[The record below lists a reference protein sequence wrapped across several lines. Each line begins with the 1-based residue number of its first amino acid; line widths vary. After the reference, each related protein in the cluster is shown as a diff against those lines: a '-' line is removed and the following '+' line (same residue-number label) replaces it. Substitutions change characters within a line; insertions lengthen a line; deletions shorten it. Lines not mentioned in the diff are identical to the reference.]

1 MQFKLK
7 VIPRALL
14 GVVGAGLTLSMAPA
28 FAQQAP
34 QRLERIEVTGSNIK
48 RVDSETVA
56 PVEVITREEIQR
68 SGRPNIAEVLRNI
81 PANAGG
87 SFGESFANSFAPGA
101 AGISL
106 RGLGQKTT
114 LVLIN
119 GRRVAGYGFAQ
130 NLQDSFVDLNAI
142 PTSAVERVEILKDG
156 ASAIYGSDAIA
167 GVVNIILRKDF
178 TGLEGTIGGGR
189 SEGKNE
195 YSANLTGGWGDLSR
209 DRFNIFATLDLY
221 KRDLLELSDTKFGH
235 TRDMRGQLGGRNF
248 TSLTGGGTWRQVT
261 GATTLTNN
269 YRATSECPGQVLT
282 GPQAVAAGLI
292 NLSSNLSAATRAT
305 NTAMAAATNT
315 FCSKDFNDQF
325 TALPET
331 ERVGL
336 ITRGTY
342 QFTPSTQGYLEF
354 GYSHNQTKQT
364 FQDPFFAGTT
374 GLQNTP
380 AGLRPFTYNIT
391 FAPGVA
397 GNPFASNARYVGVLA
412 DLGTRDLKIDSNTAR
427 VLTGLTYML
436 GNWDFDS
443 AVGYSRNE
451 IDQQNINRITL
462 AGTSAAFGVPTSPQP
477 PVPISTSSSYNL
489 DKFSTNSQ
497 AVRDS
502 IRINFPRKSTS
513 ELEFVDTKA
522 STQIEQLRLPG
533 GPVGVAI
540 GGELRKEKLNDRPD
554 PFASNGNILGQ
565 GITATNGDRTNYAI
579 FTEFAL
585 PIFKQLEAQ
594 VAGRFDH
601 YSDYGSSRTPKF
613 GLKYTPNE
621 VIAFRGNWGKGFR
634 APTLPEISPSV
645 ATFFT
650 SVIDPEDGVSR
661 QVSGVFAGNP
671 SLKAETS
678 VSSTAGII
686 FEPARNFNVSI
697 DAYKIRWRN
706 VVASE
711 GFQSIINRTCPAG
724 GPGCPTT
731 TQVVRDP
738 STNQVV
744 TILSNYQN
752 LSERRTSGVDVDLRY
767 IFPTTPVG
775 KFTFRTNATYIHT
788 FTEAT
793 TGGSPTECVAHNG
806 CTNTIPR
813 VRASFTL
820 DWDYGPLA
828 VTGRANYIHGYY
840 QDLLGST
847 FFSDANDPRF
857 QNGAYRTRVAPY
869 TSYDLSARYNITK
882 NLSVTA
888 AAINLFNKVP
898 PYDPGFSGTT
908 LYDFSVYDVRG
919 RQVRANLTYKM

>member
-1 MQFKLK
+1 MRFKLNSL
-7 VIPRALL
+7 PRVLL
-14 GVVGAGLTLSMAPA
+14 GAAGTGLALSIAPA

-48 RVDSETVA
+48 RVDTETVA

-130 NLQDSFVDLNAI
+130 NLQDSFVDLNSI

-167 GVVNIILRKDF
+167 GVVNIILRKDY
-178 TGLEGTIGGGR
+178 TGIEGTVGGGR
-189 SEGKNE
+189 FEGKNE
-195 YSANLTGGWGDLSR
+195 YSANLTGGRGDLTR
-209 DRFNIFATLDLY
+209 DKFNIFATLDLY

-235 TRDMRGQLGGRNF
+235 TRDMRGWLGGRNF
-248 TSLTGGGTWRQVT
+248 ISLTGGGTWRQLS
-261 GATTLTNN
+261 GASTLTNN
-269 YRATSECPGQVLT
+269 YKAISECRGTIMT
-282 GPQAVAAGLI
+282 GPQAVNAGLI
-292 NLSSNLSAATRAT
+292 NLSTNQSAGALAFNRAT
-305 NTAMAAATNT
+305 AAATNT
-315 FCSKDFNDQF
+315 FCTQDFNNQF

-331 ERVGL
+331 TRIGL
-336 ITRGTY
+336 LTRGTW
-342 QFTPSTQGYLEF
+342 QFTPSTQGYLELGF
-354 GYSHNQTKQT
+354 SRNETKQT

-374 GLQNTP
+374 GLQKTSV
-380 AGLRPFTYNIT
+380 GLRPFPYNVT

-397 GNPFASNARYVGVLA
+397 GNPFSTNARYVGVLA
-412 DLGTRDLKIDSNTAR
+412 DLGTRDLKIESNTGRA
-427 VLTGLTYML
+427 LAGLTYSV
-436 GNWDFDS
+436 GRWDFDS
-443 AVGYSRNE
+443 ALGFSRNE
-451 IDQQNINRITL
+451 ITQTNINRITL
-462 AGTSAAFGVPTSPQP
+462 AGTSAAFNVPTSRQP

-489 DKFSTNSQ
+489 DRYSTNSA

-502 IRINFPRKSTS
+502 IRISFPRKSTS
-513 ELEFVDTKA
+513 ELGFIDTKA

-533 GPVGVAI
+533 GPVGVAV

-554 PFASNGNILGQ
+554 PLAANGNILGQ
-565 GITATNGDRTNYAI
+565 GITATNGDRTNYAV
-579 FTEFAL
+579 FAEFAL
-585 PIFKQLEAQ
+585 PVFKQLEAQ

-613 GLKYTPNE
+613 GLKYTPSE
-621 VIAFRGNWGKGFR
+621 VIAFRANWGRGFR

-686 FEPARNFNVSI
+686 IEPSRNFNVAI
-697 DAYKIRWRN
+697 DVYKIRWRN
-706 VVASE
+706 VVASQ
-711 GFQSIINRTCPAG
+711 GFQRIINSSCPAG

-731 TQVVRDP
+731 ASVVRDP
-738 STNQVV
+738 ATNQVI

-752 LSERRTSGVDVDLRY
+752 LSERRTSGVDIDARFR
-767 IFPTTPVG
+767 FPTTSLG
-775 KFTFRTNATYIHT
+775 KFAFRANVTYIHT
-788 FTEAT
+788 FTED
-793 TGGSPTECVAHNG
+793 SDECVGHNG
-806 CTNTIPR
+806 CSNTIPR
-813 VRASFTL
+813 VRGAFSL
-820 DWDYGPLA
+820 DWDYGPWA

-840 QDLLGST
+840 QDLLPGS

-857 QNGAYRTRVAPY
+857 QNGAYRTRVDPY
-869 TSYDLSARYNITK
+869 TSYDLSAKYTVTK
-882 NLSVTA
+882 NLSISA
-888 AAINLFNKVP
+888 SAINIFNKVP
-898 PYDPGFSGTT
+898 PYDPGFSSAN

-919 RQVRANLTYKM
+919 RQVRASLTYKM